1 MISDDGKG
9 FKIKAENFLSIKKTG
24 KAIFSTKTNSLLKV
38 HPIGAEHDS
47 IVAVNTMRRMVVV
60 SISEIPE
67 MQKGMGVK
75 IQKQTDS
82 KISDI
87 VTIKFTDGLNFK
99 VNLVD
104 LSKKI

>member
-1 MISDDGKG
+1 
-9 FKIKAENFLSIKKTG
+9 
-24 KAIFSTKTNSLLKV
+24 
-38 HPIGAEHDS
+38 
-47 IVAVNTMRRMVVV
+47 MVVV

-67 MQKGMGVK
+67 MHKGIGVK

-87 VTIKFTDGLNFK
+87 MTIKFSDTLNFK
-99 VNLVD
+99 INSRMV